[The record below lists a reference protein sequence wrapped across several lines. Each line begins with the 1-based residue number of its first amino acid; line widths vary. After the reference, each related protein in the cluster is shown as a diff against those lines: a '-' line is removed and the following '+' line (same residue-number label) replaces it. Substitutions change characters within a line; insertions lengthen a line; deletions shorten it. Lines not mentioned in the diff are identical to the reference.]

1 MGKAEGISRSKEGCA
16 GSEESL
22 YSQADEPCYE
32 EETISD
38 DEGKVGS
45 EKESCEVKPL
55 PRRNSTVECKHRADS
70 KGDSRPAD

>member
-1 MGKAEGISRSKEGCA
+1 
-16 GSEESL
+16 
-22 YSQADEPCYE
+22 
-32 EETISD
+32 
-38 DEGKVGS
+38 VGS